1 MRSKQAK
8 VFGLILATA
17 ITSTFTALPYTT
29 KAMTEKNGVIYVTN
43 KDVKNGKVVISNKTA
58 KSIVIKKSAG
68 KAIIKLKGVKLSGEL
83 KIEKGDYILKTSR
96 TKIKSLK
103 ISGKDTNIK
112 FDKSSD
118 LNKKSFVLK
127 IAKNTTGSI
136 DLSEFG
142 KKVTAE
148 LGKNS
153 DINMKLGNNDKAT
166 VVVKKASISS
176 KLGLIG
182 KDESSSIS
190 KIRVE
195 SPLTLTV
202 KVNTSTLETTKNAA
216 KADIT
221 LENKVSEI
229 KNNAGSVIADKEAD
243 RQKEEKIKEEKEKAE
258 REKADK
264 DREEKARQEKANEEK
279 NKQSSGNGGAIGGGS
294 YTPGTPGVPEIKA
307 TDITLT
313 AEDNKDIDTDGGT
326 ATIKIT
332 YTPANAT
339 NKQIEWSI
347 IEGSDKVNFINTDN
361 NKAVVQALGDGDY
374 KVQAK
379 VKGSTIVKEISGT
392 VSKQAS
398 KALENRIKVYLTYT
412 VNKLNKDNYEDVP
425 NMSEKLTKEI
435 EKKVSAGGSD
445 KVKWESYKTKVE
457 AKITEL
463 AERIKELKDA
473 ENTALQAIE
482 TAYNNI
488 SAGNNFEPSTAKEAV
503 ETIEEKRKDISEK
516 AFNKKITDKT
526 RYNEIKAEVED
537 YKKIVTGNNPVIGDD
552 GVALFNALPVSAKY
566 ELVKTGAS
574 GNIKSKELNAGDSQ
588 INLLKQMRNGGV
600 GKYTVRLFKD
610 FKYLKDVEMGKS
622 AEKEVKLLKNESLG
636 AVTYTYNDTDFIKT
650 GDGRAELVLNNGKPM
665 LKWKPIDNATSYDVV
680 AYISMPNGDKTLGA
694 GMLKSTSA
702 GDNYDNIENESEFE
716 QFAVEDHISQKGNIN
731 NKRRMCA
738 VGLTNTEMELD
749 KLVPDMEYFKREK
762 NNSRSAWQEVQ
773 KIGTAID
780 IYIIPRNLNSLYVS
794 NMSNVLG
801 DASSHASKSVF
812 ITGDKFTFKV
822 FYEKF
827 YGKQFPYEELD

>member
-68 KAIIKLKGVKLSGEL
+68 KAIVKLKGVKLSGEL

-142 KKVTAE
+142 KKVTTE

-294 YTPGTPGVPEIKA
+294 YTPGTSGVPEIKA

-313 AEDNKDIDTDGGT
+313 AEDNKDINTDGGT

-347 IEGSDKVNFINTDN
+347 IEGSDKVNFISTDN

-412 VNKLNKDNYEDVP
+412 VNKLNKDNYEDV
-425 NMSEKLTKEI
+425 NKMSTEITNKIKEKIDRNDNKANWADY
-435 EKKVSAGGSD
+435 KKN
-445 KVKWESYKTKVE
+445 VE
-457 AKITEL
+457 AKINEL
-463 AERIKELKDA
+463 AEKIRTLKEA
-473 ENTALQAIE
+473 ENEVARLIEAEYNLIDKNSKLEPALVKESVEKIE
-482 TAYNNI
+482 A
-488 SAGNNFEPSTAKEAV
+488 
-503 ETIEEKRKDISEK
+503 KRKEVSEK
-516 AFNKKITDKT
+516 TFKEKVTNVDK
-526 RYNEIKAEVED
+526 YNAIKAEVEEF
-537 YKKIVTGNNPVIGDD
+537 KKIVTNKPKIGDD
-552 GVALFNALPVSAKY
+552 GVALFNALPVSAQY
-566 ELVKTGAS
+566 ELAKVNSS
-574 GNIKSKELNAGDSQ
+574 GNLESKELKAGDSQ

-622 AEKEVKLLKNESLG
+622 AEKEVKLLENTLGNTSYQYDGNEFKLKSAEPSKVRLKFENEKAFVEWD
-636 AVTYTYNDTDFIKT
+636 AV
-650 GDGRAELVLNNGKPM
+650 P
-665 LKWKPIDNATSYDVV
+665 NATSYDVV
-680 AYISMPNGDKTLGA
+680 GAITTVHANNKLGTYN
-694 GMLKSTSA
+694 LKSTA
-702 GDNYDNIENESEFE
+702 ADDANIENEVEFE
-716 QFAVEDHISQKGNIN
+716 ELEVRNRISEN
-731 NKRRMCA
+731 NKGIRTMCA
-738 VGLTNTEMELD
+738 VNLKTTKLNFDKIVPVKGGGITDEFWKNDINDDVTIELW
-749 KLVPDMEYFKREK
+749 V
-762 NNSRSAWQEVQ
+762 
-773 KIGTAID
+773 
-780 IYIIPRNLNSLYVS
+780 IPRNINSLYVS
-794 NMSNVLG
+794 DMKNKIQAQGVGNN
-801 DASSHASKSVF
+801 KFF
-812 ITGDKFTFKV
+812 IDGKDVGGNLTNFKLKD

-827 YGKQFPYEELD
+827 YGEPYPTTP

>member
-1 MRSKQAK
+1 MISNLFQGGRMRSKQAK

-29 KAMTEKNGVIYVTN
+29 KAITEKNGVIYVTN
-43 KDVKNGKVVISNKTA
+43 KDIKNGKVLISNKTA

-118 LNKKSFVLK
+118 LNKRNFVLK
-127 IAKNTTGSI
+127 IAKNTTGNLA
-136 DLSEFG
+136 LSEFG
-142 KKVTAE
+142 KKVTTE

-153 DINMKLGNNDKAT
+153 DINMKLGNNDKAI

-294 YTPGTPGVPEIKA
+294 YTPGTPGMPEIKA

-326 ATIKIT
+326 VTIKIT

-347 IEGSDKVNFINTDN
+347 IEGSDKVNFISTDN
-361 NKAVVQALGDGDY
+361 NKAVVQALGNGDY

-379 VKGSTIVKEISGT
+379 VKGSTIVKEISGK
-392 VSKQAS
+392 VSNQAS

-412 VNKLNKDNYEDVP
+412 VNKLNKDNYEDV
-425 NMSEKLTKEI
+425 NKMSTEITKKIQEKIDRNDNKANWADY
-435 EKKVSAGGSD
+435 KKN
-445 KVKWESYKTKVE
+445 VE
-457 AKITEL
+457 AKINEL
-463 AERIKELKDA
+463 AEKIRTLKEA
-473 ENTALQAIE
+473 ENEVARLIEAEYNLIDKNSKLEPAL
-482 TAYNNI
+482 
-488 SAGNNFEPSTAKEAV
+488 AKESV
-503 ETIEEKRKDISEK
+503 EKIEAKRKEVSEK
-516 AFNKKITDKT
+516 TFKEKVTNVDK
-526 RYNEIKAEVED
+526 YNAIKAEVEEF
-537 YKKIVTGNNPVIGDD
+537 KKIVTNKPTIGDD

-566 ELVKTGAS
+566 ELAKVNS
-574 GNIKSKELNAGDSQ
+574 PGNLESKELKAGDNQ

-600 GKYTVRLFKD
+600 GKYTVRLFKE
-610 FKYLKDVEMGKS
+610 FAHLQDVEIGKS
-622 AEKEVKLLKNESLG
+622 VEKEVKLLEDNLGLLKLDNQFNVTDTANGSVKIDFDAGVLKWDAVPNAKTYDIYAELTVKTTEGMMGGYILKPTNAGNYADETNLENEKEYEPLTVKNYLS
-636 AVTYTYNDTDFIKT
+636 T
-650 GDGRAELVLNNGKPM
+650 GDQSDGSRL
-665 LKWKPIDNATSYDVV
+665 IV
-680 AYISMPNGDKTLGA
+680 AG
-694 GMLKSTSA
+694 
-702 GDNYDNIENESEFE
+702 
-716 QFAVEDHISQKGNIN
+716 
-731 NKRRMCA
+731 
-738 VGLTNTEMELD
+738 GLTETKLD
-749 KLVPDMEYFKREK
+749 LQKLIPNKEK
-762 NNSRSAWQEVQ
+762 FTDLWMARKADLSYI
-773 KIGTAID
+773 KIV
-780 IYIIPRNLNSLYVS
+780 IIPRNTDSLYIS
-794 NMSNVLG
+794 DIAKRYKANGKTNV
-801 DASSHASKSVF
+801 A
-812 ITGDKFTFKV
+812 IENFKLED
-822 FYEKF
+822 FYKKF
-827 YGKQFPYEELD
+827 YKEPEIHD

>member
-43 KDVKNGKVVISNKTA
+43 KDIKNGKVLISNKTA

-68 KAIIKLKGVKLSGEL
+68 KAIVKLKGVKLSGEL

-142 KKVTAE
+142 KKVTTE

-153 DINMKLGNNDKAT
+153 DITMKLGNNDKAT

-279 NKQSSGNGGAIGGGS
+279 NKQNSGSPGNGGAIGGGS
-294 YTPGTPGVPEIKA
+294 YTPGTSGVPEIKA

-347 IEGSDKVNFINTDN
+347 IEGSDKVNFISTDN
-361 NKAVVQALGDGDY
+361 NKAVVQALGNGDY

-392 VSKQAS
+392 VSNQES

-412 VNKLNKDNYEDVP
+412 VNKLNKDNYEDVL

-435 EKKVSAGGSD
+435 KNKVLAGGSD

-488 SAGNNFEPSTAKEAV
+488 SAGNNLEPSTAKEAV

-566 ELVKTGAS
+566 ELVKAGAS
-574 GNIKSKELNAGDSQ
+574 GNIENKELNAGDSQ

-622 AEKEVKLLKNESLG
+622 AEKEVKLLEDNLGLLKLDNQFNVTDTANGSVKIDFDAGVLKWDAVPNAKTYDIYAELTVKTTEGMMGGYILKPTNAGDYADETNLENEKEYEPLTVKNYLS
-636 AVTYTYNDTDFIKT
+636 T
-650 GDGRAELVLNNGKPM
+650 GDQSDGSRL
-665 LKWKPIDNATSYDVV
+665 IV
-680 AYISMPNGDKTLGA
+680 AG
-694 GMLKSTSA
+694 
-702 GDNYDNIENESEFE
+702 
-716 QFAVEDHISQKGNIN
+716 
-731 NKRRMCA
+731 
-738 VGLTNTEMELD
+738 GLTETKLD
-749 KLVPDMEYFKREK
+749 LTKLIPNKEK
-762 NNSRSAWQEVQ
+762 FTDLWMARKTDLSYI
-773 KIGTAID
+773 KIV
-780 IYIIPRNLNSLYVS
+780 IIPRNTDSLYIS
-794 NMSNVLG
+794 DISKRYKANGKTNV
-801 DASSHASKSVF
+801 A
-812 ITGDKFTFKV
+812 IENFKLED
-822 FYEKF
+822 FYKKF
-827 YGKQFPYEELD
+827 YKEPEIHD

>member
-1 MRSKQAK
+1 MISNLFQGGRMRSKQAK

-58 KSIVIKKSAG
+58 KSVVIKKSAG

-127 IAKNTTGSI
+127 IAKNTTGNL

-142 KKVTAE
+142 KKVTTE

-153 DINMKLGNNDKAT
+153 DINMKLGNNDKAIV

-326 ATIKIT
+326 VTIKIT

-347 IEGSDKVNFINTDN
+347 IEGSDKVNFISTDN
-361 NKAVVQALGDGDY
+361 NKAVVQALGNGDY

-379 VKGSTIVKEISGT
+379 VKGSTIVKEISGK
-392 VSKQAS
+392 VSNQAS

-412 VNKLNKDNYEDVP
+412 VNKLNKDNYEDV
-425 NMSEKLTKEI
+425 NKMSTEITKKIQEKIDRNDNKANWADY
-435 EKKVSAGGSD
+435 KKN
-445 KVKWESYKTKVE
+445 VE
-457 AKITEL
+457 AKINEL
-463 AERIKELKDA
+463 AEKIRTLKEA
-473 ENTALQAIE
+473 ENEVAKLIEAEYNLIDKNSKLEPAL
-482 TAYNNI
+482 
-488 SAGNNFEPSTAKEAV
+488 AKESV
-503 ETIEEKRKDISEK
+503 EKIEAKRKEVSEK
-516 AFNKKITDKT
+516 TFKEKVTNVDK
-526 RYNEIKAEVED
+526 YNAIKAEVEEF
-537 YKKIVTGNNPVIGDD
+537 KKIVTNKPTIGDD

-566 ELVKTGAS
+566 ELAKVNS
-574 GNIKSKELNAGDSQ
+574 PGNLESKELKAGDNQ

-622 AEKEVKLLKNESLG
+622 AEKEVKLLEDNLGLLKLDNQFNVTDTANGSVKIDFDAGVLKWDAVPNAKTYDIYAELTINSTEGMMGGYVLKPTNVGDYADVSNLENETEYEPLTVKNYLS
-636 AVTYTYNDTDFIKT
+636 T
-650 GDGRAELVLNNGKPM
+650 GDKSNGSR
-665 LKWKPIDNATSYDVV
+665 LIV
-680 AYISMPNGDKTLGA
+680 AG
-694 GMLKSTSA
+694 
-702 GDNYDNIENESEFE
+702 
-716 QFAVEDHISQKGNIN
+716 
-731 NKRRMCA
+731 
-738 VGLTNTEMELD
+738 GLTETRLD
-749 KLVPDMEYFKREK
+749 LKKLIPNKEK
-762 NNSRSAWQEVQ
+762 FTDLWVKWSQVDHEGYI
-773 KIGTAID
+773 KIV
-780 IYIIPRNLNSLYVS
+780 IIPRNTESLFVSDISGRYKAKAKNNVVIERFKLN
-794 NMSNVLG
+794 
-801 DASSHASKSVF
+801 D
-812 ITGDKFTFKV
+812 
-822 FYEKF
+822 FYKKF
-827 YGKQFPYEELD
+827 YKETEIHD